1 MINISI
7 DWLNVKWLYYHHSKI
22 VKWLNQ
28 TKHTLWGNPWR
39 DLQEDRMRS
48 HELSR
53 LSERDS
59 QFVFSKKKRK
69 KIKSKSNHKSRKE
82 CHEHYTIFM
91 IQNILHYYHF
101 KMKVACICIPKI
113 MFILGYKCIDFSL
126 YTNFSNLMFYLL
138 SLGWEAL
145 SKS

>member
-1 MINISI
+1 MDPLLSLQNCQ
-7 DWLNVKWLYYHHSKI
+7 V
-22 VKWLNQ
+22 
-28 TKHTLWGNPWR
+28 TKSNKTYTLMESPKRFAKRQDKVSWVITSFKKRQPIC
-39 DLQEDRMRS
+39 
-48 HELSR
+48 
-53 LSERDS
+53 
-59 QFVFSKKKRK
+59 VFHKKKRSKKK
-69 KIKSKSNHKSRKE
+69 SNQNQNHKSRKE